1 MGSKQASLSTTLTVK
16 QCAEVFREGA
26 SQARGIGSM
35 LGGIAA
41 KVAGNDQSGF
51 FTPTDNSPF
60 AALDD
65 DPPAFSVG
73 ALIPKFSAGA
83 QGNGTAIHMY
93 VWDRGATR
101 AVELFSPHGIGGGM
115 HASKLVTKVGA
126 AFEAA
131 DPRCRRTAG

>member
-1 MGSKQASLSTTLTVK
+1 MGSKQARLSTTLTVK
-16 QCAEVFREGA
+16 QCAEVFRQGA

-35 LGGIAA
+35 IGGLAA
-41 KVAGNDQSGF
+41 KAAGNDQSGF
-51 FTPTDNSPF
+51 FTPSSNSPF

-65 DPPAFSVG
+65 DPPVFSVG

-101 AVELFSPHGIGGGM
+101 LVHLLSPHGLGGGM

-131 DPRCRRTAG
+131 DPKCRTDAD